1 MADYVIRKQSDV
13 VWAKA
18 SKVLATPAD
27 GTHTVCRIPKN
38 TLVTNIIINKTVAY
52 SAAGS
57 IVTVGFTGN
66 NEAADIDAFMSEVIF
81 APLVVGTSSINQGA
95 VKNSGGKYFT
105 QAGAITVSTN
115 DNAGTAGTFQVF
127 VEYIQL
133 KN

>member
-18 SKVLATPAD
+18 SKILVTPAD
-27 GTHTVCRIPKN
+27 ATHTVCRIPKN
-38 TLVTNIIINKTVAY
+38 TLVTNIIVNKTVAY
-52 SAAGS
+52 SVAGAV
-57 IVTVGFTGN
+57 VTIGFTGN
-66 NEAADIDAFMSEVIF
+66 GEAADVDAFMSEATF
-81 APLVVGTSSINQGA
+81 NPQVVGTSSIHQGA

-105 QAGAITVSTN
+105 QAGAITVTSN
-115 DNAGTAGTFQVF
+115 DNTGVAGTFQVF

>member
-1 MADYVIRKQSDV
+1 MTDYVIRKQSDV

-18 SKVLATPAD
+18 SNIIATPTDA
-27 GTHTVCRIPKN
+27 THTVCRIPKN
-38 TLVTNIIINKTVAY
+38 TLVTNIIVNKTVAY

-57 IVTVGFTGN
+57 IVTIGFTGN
-66 NEAADIDAFMSEVIF
+66 NETADVDAFMSEATF
-81 APLVVGTSSINQGA
+81 APLDLGTVSINQGA

-105 QAGAITVSTN
+105 QAGAITVTSN
-115 DNAGTAGTFQVF
+115 DNGGTAGTFQIF

>member
-57 IVTVGFTGN
+57 V
-66 NEAADIDAFMSEVIF
+66 F
-81 APLVVGTSSINQGA
+81 APLDVGTSSINQGA

-105 QAGAITVSTN
+105 QAGAITVTTN